1 MKLGSGVNPGSVGLG
16 LLLHIFP
23 KSQLFSFLKKNLYW
37 LLLGFSTI
45 LDYSLLQSKIQSI
58 SNGGLMT
65 FRYSSHHP
73 TCKSICK
80 SGYVHKGCHYGH
92 NCKINIHCTKN
103 FCQCVLHL
111 KCYPSSIGHAEYLSN
126 EEIISQASYNVHEIV
141 RLYFNYLGT

>member
-1 MKLGSGVNPGSVGLG
+1 
-16 LLLHIFP
+16 
-23 KSQLFSFLKKNLYW
+23 
-37 LLLGFSTI
+37 
-45 LDYSLLQSKIQSI
+45 
-58 SNGGLMT
+58 MT

-141 RLYFNYLGT
+141 RVYFNYLGTYQDESFLFGRHALMEHFLEGNAVLRC

>member
-1 MKLGSGVNPGSVGLG
+1 M
-16 LLLHIFP
+16 
-23 KSQLFSFLKKNLYW
+23 
-37 LLLGFSTI
+37 LGFSTI
-45 LDYSLLQSKIQSI
+45 SDYSRLQSKIQSI
-58 SNGGLMT
+58 SNGGQIT

-73 TCKSICK
+73 TCESICK

-92 NCKINIHCTKN
+92 NCKINIQCTKN

-126 EEIISQASYNVHEIV
+126 EEIISQASHNVHEIV

>member
-1 MKLGSGVNPGSVGLG
+1 
-16 LLLHIFP
+16 
-23 KSQLFSFLKKNLYW
+23 
-37 LLLGFSTI
+37 
-45 LDYSLLQSKIQSI
+45 
-58 SNGGLMT
+58 MT

-73 TCKSICK
+73 TCESICK

-126 EEIISQASYNVHEIV
+126 EEIISQATHNVNEIV
-141 RLYFNYLGT
+141 RLFFNYFCT